1 MRLLLDTHVVL
12 WALGDPDRLA
22 PVARAAIADATVELA
37 VSTATV
43 WELAIKVGLGKLRL
57 PGSVAQWF
65 VPAVVEL
72 GAQWLEVSA
81 IEAAAVETLPTHHR
95 DPFDRLLIV
104 QALAGGW
111 TLVTADAAFAGY
123 GVPVLHT

>member
-22 PVARAAIADATVELA
+22 PVARTAIADATVELA

-72 GAQWLEVSA
+72 GAQWLEVTA

>member
-72 GAQWLEVSA
+72 GAQWLEVTA